1 MRSLPR
7 PIWIAFAAT
16 LVHRSGTM
24 ALPFLV
30 LYLTEERRLPA
41 ETAGWTLGVYG
52 AGSLLAGPL
61 AGWLVSRVGARAVMV
76 VSLLGT
82 AVALGLVPILT
93 SMYAVIGLVAVWS
106 VIGESFRPACFAV
119 VADLVEP
126 ERRREA
132 FAVLRLAVNLG
143 MSIGPALG
151 GGLAASSYSLLFA
164 VDAGTSLLAAALLAL
179 PVARSLAVRPVT
191 GPTRDRMGAGARWP
205 FALHLLATGLVA
217 MVAFQAISTMP
228 LYMVDELSLS
238 PAVYGA
244 AFAFSGV
251 LIVLFEVP
259 FTSLSR
265 RWPHRPLLVF
275 GAAVT
280 GLGFAGLAL
289 VHDVPGVLAITAI
302 WTLGEILLGPAAAA
316 RVADLE
322 PPHARGLYMGIYN
335 AAWSAAF
342 AVGPWLGTQSLTSFG
357 PITHWSIVGAVGLAG
372 AIIYAIAPAGPDRPP
387 DSAGP

>member
-1 MRSLPR
+1 
-7 PIWIAFAAT
+7 
-16 LVHRSGTM
+16 M

-52 AGSLLAGPL
+52 AGSMLAGPL
-61 AGWLVSRVGARAVMV
+61 AGWMVSRVGARAVMV

-82 AVALGLVPILT
+82 AAALGVVPILT
-93 SMYAVIGLVAVWS
+93 STYAVIGVIAAWS

-126 ERRREA
+126 ERRREV

-151 GGLAASSYSLLFA
+151 GGLAAISYTVLFA
-164 VDAGTSLLAAALLAL
+164 VDAGTSLVAAAVLAL
-179 PVARSLAVRPVT
+179 PVARSLSVRPIIR
-191 GPTRDRMGAGARWP
+191 PTRDGIGAGARWP
-205 FALHLLATGLVA
+205 FAMHLLATGLVA

-228 LYMVDELSLS
+228 LYMVGELSLS
-238 PAVYGA
+238 PAIYGA

-265 RWPHRPLLVF
+265 RWPHRPLLVI
-275 GAAVT
+275 GAATT

-289 VHDVPGVLAITAI
+289 VRDVPGVLVITAT

-322 PPHARGLYMGIYN
+322 PSHARGLYMGIYN
-335 AAWSAAF
+335 GVWSAAF
-342 AVGPWLGTQSLTSFG
+342 AVGPWLGTHSLASFG
-357 PITHWSIVGAVGLAG
+357 ALAHWSVVGAVGLAG
-372 AIIYAIAPAGPDRPP
+372 AIVYAVAPAGHDRGADPLVR
-387 DSAGP
+387 